1 MLAIKQKPFT
11 WYLFITV
18 FITGAFVFAFYH
30 KALLYPGDYLF
41 SDKGDGIKNYYT
53 TLYHIK
59 HDSTYMN
66 FGGMNY
72 PYGELFSF
80 TDGQPA
86 LAWPIKLLNTN
97 IAPEFVV
104 ATTNFIMIISIVLC
118 ALFLYL
124 ILIHFNLPAAYAS
137 FAAIGIALLQPQIF
151 RMGGHYAL
159 SYAFFFPI
167 SWYLLLRFFKSG
179 NFMYSILLSV
189 SGLVWSF
196 LHPYLGMISGT
207 FIISFWLI
215 YAVEKLREKDFKATY
230 YLHAF
235 VQSVLPLLIYKLSME
250 VYDFHSGRTSSPWG
264 MFAYNARA
272 ESVFIPNH
280 EPFKPL
286 VEVLWTVKGQNWE
299 GWAYIGVSAVIICG
313 LTIYRVFRYIK
324 NKRFEKLSLPALPNQ
339 LRYAFFASLLVLLF
353 SMAYPFQLNMRFLL
367 DWMPFLKHFRSL
379 GRFAWV
385 FYFVINV
392 FSVYIMF
399 HIYRYLKIKQL
410 NAFANTLVFLSIL
423 LYFIESIPY
432 HKEVS
437 AQITLAENIFAEKNL
452 PTSYK
457 EVIEKISKEK
467 YQAILPLPF
476 YHGGSENFGIG
487 ASDKSVKA
495 SQIISYYTGLPL
507 IAASLARTSI
517 PESKNIMQ
525 LFSPA
530 HYTKPIEKDFPNNK
544 KLLILYSK
552 EELLEEQKWILEK
565 SDIIFENND
574 FILAELM
581 FEHLFNYNYTARIS
595 AFNEIKNK
603 NIVDGDFYL
612 GNEKDLIV
620 FIDFDIVK
628 SDIAYKSKGAVTGK
642 MKEYTTV
649 WEGNSDLFEP
659 DTEYTASFWFYNAG
673 EGRTQC
679 QVIMEYKDD
688 DNSNVEWN
696 YTVSPQ
702 NAHIIDGDW
711 SLITLNFKTPSTH
724 KQMKLIIN
732 GDKYS
737 NLDIYLDN
745 LLIQKKN
752 SSIYKILKYK
762 NEKIQ
767 SLFYNNQIIEFPTL

>member
-1 MLAIKQKPFT
+1 MLAIKEKHLTQ
-11 WYLFITV
+11 YLFITV
-18 FITGAFVFAFYH
+18 FITVAFVFAFYY
-30 KALLYPGDYLF
+30 KALLHPGDYLF

-59 HDSTYMN
+59 HDSTYMY

-72 PYGELFSF
+72 PYGELFSY

-86 LAWPIKLLNTN
+86 LAWTIKLLNSN

-104 ATTNFIMIISIVLC
+104 ATTNLIMIISIVLC

-124 ILIHFNLPAAYAS
+124 ILIHFSLPVAYAS

-179 NFMYSILLSV
+179 HFMYTILLLA
-189 SGLVWSF
+189 SGIVWSF
-196 LHPYLGMISGT
+196 LHPYLGMISGI

-215 YAVEKLREKDFKATY
+215 YAIEKLREKDFKASY
-230 YLHAF
+230 YLHAS
-235 VQSVLPLLIYKLSME
+235 VQSVLPLLIYKFSMGL
-250 VYDFHSGRTSSPWG
+250 YDFHSGRTSSPWG

-280 EPFKPL
+280 EPFKNL

-299 GWAYIGVSAVIICG
+299 GWSYIGISAVIICG
-313 LTIYRVFRYIK
+313 LMIFRTFRYLK
-324 NKRFEKLSLPALPNQ
+324 NKRYEKLSLPALPNQ

-367 DWMPFLKHFRSL
+367 DWMPFLKQFRSL

-385 FYFVINV
+385 FYFVMNV
-392 FSVYIMF
+392 FSVYVIYRV
-399 HIYRYLKIKQL
+399 YRYLKSKQL
-410 NAFANTLVFLSIL
+410 NAFANTLIFLSIL
-423 LYFIESIPY
+423 FYFIESIPY

-437 AQITLAENIFAEKNL
+437 AQITLAKNTFVEKNL
-452 PTSYK
+452 PTFYK
-457 EVIEKISKEK
+457 EIIEKISKEK

-495 SQIISYYTGLPL
+495 SQIISYHSGLPL

-525 LFSPA
+525 IFSPE
-530 HYTKPIEKDFPNNK
+530 HYTKPIERDFPNNK
-544 KLLILYSK
+544 NLLILYTK
-552 EELLEEQKWILEK
+552 EELLEEQKWVLEK
-565 SDIIFENND
+565 SDIIFEND
-574 FILAELM
+574 EFILAELM
-581 FEHLFNYNYTARIS
+581 LEHLFNYNYTVRIN
-595 AFNEIKNK
+595 AFNEVKNK
-603 NIVDGDFYL
+603 NIVYNDFYL
-612 GNEKDLIV
+612 ENEKGLIV
-620 FIDFDIVK
+620 FNDFDFVE
-628 SDIAYKSKGAVTGK
+628 SDIAYKSKGAVKGK
-642 MKEYTTV
+642 MKDYTTL
-649 WEGNSDLFEP
+649 WEGSSEMFEP
-659 DTEYTASFWFYNAG
+659 ETEYTASIWFYNAG
-673 EGRTQC
+673 ESRTQC
-679 QVIMEYKDD
+679 QVIMEFKNIDG
-688 DNSNVEWN
+688 SNVEWN
-696 YTVSPQ
+696 YAVSPQ

-711 SLITLNFKTPSTH
+711 SLVTLNFKTPSAR

-732 GDKYS
+732 GDKNS
-737 NLDIYLDN
+737 KLDIYYDN

-752 SSIYKILKYK
+752 TSIYKVLKEE
-762 NEKIQ
+762 NGKIQ
-767 SLFYNNQIIEFPTL
+767 SLFYNNQIIEFPTP